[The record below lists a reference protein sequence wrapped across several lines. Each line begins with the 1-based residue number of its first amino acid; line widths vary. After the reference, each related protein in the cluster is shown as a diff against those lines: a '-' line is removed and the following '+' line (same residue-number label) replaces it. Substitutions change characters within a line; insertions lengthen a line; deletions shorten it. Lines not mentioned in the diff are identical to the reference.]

1 MAKYKHVGL
10 HPEELVGG
18 VMIGPGEEVDLSSEA
33 EEDNKWLIDEGI
45 LMSLG
50 GASKSKTTKEES

>member
-18 VMIGPGEEVDLSSEA
+18 VMIGPGEEVELDDTAAEA
-33 EEDNKWLIDEGI
+33 NQRLIDEGI
-45 LMSLG
+45 LMPLG
-50 GASKSKTTKEES
+50 EPKKTKTKEES

>member
-33 EEDNKWLIDEGI
+33 EEDNKRLIDEGI

-50 GASKSKTTKEES
+50 GVSKSKTAKEET